1 MKPKTVGREGVAER
15 LAREIASTGLMAGSI
30 VMTLDGEMPIE
41 ALAAGD
47 RIITRETGM
56 AVIRDIRRK
65 DITCDMVAIMA
76 GSLGHTRPERDVT
89 LPADQRLLIRDWRA
103 EALTGQKQALIPA
116 RDLVDGE
123 FLRLQRDVTVTLYEV
138 ELERAQVI
146 YADGLEVVSHITA
159 EELARVA

>member
-1 MKPKTVGREGVAER
+1 MKPKTVGREGVVER
-15 LAREIASTGLMAGSI
+15 LAREVVSTGLVAGSI
-30 VMTLDGEMPIE
+30 VMTLDGEMPVD
-41 ALAAGD
+41 ALAPGD

-76 GSLGHTRPERDVT
+76 GSLGHTRPDRDVA
-89 LPADQRLLIRDWRA
+89 LPADQRVLIRDWRA

-116 RDLVDGE
+116 RKLVDGE
-123 FLRLQRDVTVTLYEV
+123 FVRLQKDVSVTLYEI
-138 ELERAQVI
+138 ELDRAQVV